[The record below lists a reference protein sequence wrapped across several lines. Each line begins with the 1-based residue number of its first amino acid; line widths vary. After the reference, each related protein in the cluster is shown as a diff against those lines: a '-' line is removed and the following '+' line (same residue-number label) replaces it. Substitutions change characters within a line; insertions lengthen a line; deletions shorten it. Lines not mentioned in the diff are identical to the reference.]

1 MGTRE
6 DVKRVRKER
15 DLFKKRN
22 GLMDPPAA
30 ASGFSV
36 PLSTGVAGGVC
47 AVHGAAEAA
56 EGAPGEYHS

>member
-6 DVKRVRKER
+6 DVKRIRKER
-15 DLFKKRN
+15 DLFKKKWVN
-22 GLMDPPAA
+22 GPIAAA
-30 ASGFSV
+30 ASISV

-56 EGAPGEYHS
+56 AGAPGEHHS